1 MIWGKFM
8 LTSLYR
14 MLIQR
19 LYVLSP
25 FKEQSHQLFGIPLH
39 WLLFFF
45 SIISIK
51 MAGFF
56 FIMNG
61 LLNITFVCQT
71 IIQYNCTSIIFEIS
85 LALSNFVSSIL
96 WLLHTL
102 SLFYVVLY
110 LFLNMLVL
118 QDDPEQ
124 PCILPSL
131 VLETISGRVLG
142 LCTCLLTYR

>member
-1 MIWGKFM
+1 M

-25 FKEQSHQLFGIPLH
+25 FKEPSHQLFGIPLH

-102 SLFYVVLY
+102 TLFYVVLY

-142 LCTCLLTYR
+142 LCTCLLT